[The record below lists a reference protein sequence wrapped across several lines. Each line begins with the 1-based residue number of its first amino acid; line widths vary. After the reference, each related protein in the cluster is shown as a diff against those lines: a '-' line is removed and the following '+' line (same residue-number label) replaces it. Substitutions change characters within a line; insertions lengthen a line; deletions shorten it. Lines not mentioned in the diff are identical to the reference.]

1 MYVTIERKCGIDQR
15 IGETMK
21 EIRVTQNEAQQ
32 RMDRFLKKY
41 ISEASTGFIYKM
53 LRKKRIKLN
62 GAKVTPN
69 TMLKV
74 GDVIQMYLSEDTI
87 ENFKGHYQTVMAE
100 GTIDVVY
107 EDENLLLVN
116 KPKGLLVHGDSRE
129 KNDTL
134 INRVYYYLNQKGI
147 FNPLEENTFS
157 PACCNRL
164 DRNTSG
170 IVIVAK
176 NYPSLQAINAMMKE
190 NKIKKKYL
198 ALVRGKVL
206 QEKELKGYLFK
217 DTKSNK
223 VKVLFQ
229 EQKGARFIHTKYK
242 PLKYYQGFSLLE
254 IDLITGRSHQI
265 RAHLASEGFPIVGDY
280 KYGNLQVNK
289 EFPQLDSQ
297 FLHAYLIK
305 FTNCSKDL
313 SYLEGKS
320 FIADLSEDLKRIIYS
335 FFGRNF
341 DGLLE

>member
-1 MYVTIERKCGIDQR
+1 MYVTIRRKYGTDQR

-21 EIRVTQNEAQQ
+21 EITITKNEAQQ
-32 RMDRFLKKY
+32 RVDRFLKKY
-41 ISEASTGFIYKM
+41 MPEASTGFIYKM

-62 GAKVTPN
+62 GARTTPD
-69 TMLKV
+69 TILKV
-74 GDVIQMYLSEDTI
+74 KDIIQMYLSEDTI
-87 ENFKGHYQTVMAE
+87 KNFKGYHQAVMAK
-100 GTIDVVY
+100 GVIDVVY

-134 INRVYYYLNQKGI
+134 INRVYYYLSQEGI

-198 ALVRGKVL
+198 ALVKGKVL

-280 KYGNLQVNK
+280 KYGNPQVNRN
-289 EFPQLDSQ
+289 FPQLDSQ
-297 FLHAYLIK
+297 FLHAYLIQ
-305 FTNCSKDL
+305 FTNCPKDL

-320 FIADLSEDLKRIIYS
+320 FIADLPEDLKRIIHS
-335 FFGRNF
+335 FSWEEF
-341 DGLLE
+341 